1 MSAGGPVA
9 TRPGP
14 ERVLHRGD
22 IAALGIFVALVGAV
36 YFGLFNH
43 DFSVNGLRYA
53 EDVERGVELFHPN
66 HLLPNFLYRG
76 AYLLAQHVGL
86 AGIRAIW
93 IMQAINICAGLVVAA
108 AIVRIGLLG
117 RSRPSWPSRAPLGHP
132 WPPGHLG
139 SCPAPWLL
147 PRGRANALLIG
158 ALYAFGFAAWNFAEE
173 PDVYI
178 LPAAAVAVSMAI
190 IARRDRLNWR
200 EIIVL
205 AVLAAFAVLTLQ
217 QYVFWYPALLLLVR
231 ARDLG
236 AARRGKLLAL
246 ALGIP
251 LVCLGAY
258 LLVGVADGQLH
269 NANDG
274 LAWFLGYAWNSQSG
288 FGTYRPAP
296 DVLSRLLGT
305 VLGLGNLA
313 FAYEV
318 ILSRAAMIAAVAAL
332 LPLLLIAARTTG
344 FLRGADPGPRRDAT
358 ILALWCLANVAF
370 ATWWESRNIEF
381 LFPLWVGALMLVAL
395 ASSTLDRRV
404 LIAAVLLVAGVNLA
418 VAFFPQHD
426 WPERYRVVE
435 ALARHEQ
442 LAKADVLVT
451 EELNTVAYLRYFDGV
466 EVRFQPG
473 AVSAAMHASEPLA
486 RVRTAVDSDLAS
498 GARVYTTELDEH
510 GRLREIARWFAPL
523 GRSGYDGA
531 VERDIEVLYRGLD
544 TSEQPVPGARRVRNV
559 PAPR

>member
-9 TRPGP
+9 GRPGP
-14 ERVLHRGD
+14 ERALHRGN

-36 YFGLFNH
+36 YFSLFNH

-53 EDVERGVELFHPN
+53 EEVERGVELFHPN

-93 IMQAINICAGLVVAA
+93 IMQAINVCAGLVAAA
-108 AIVRIGLLG
+108 AIVRVGLLHG
-117 RSRPSWPSRAPLGHP
+117 RSRPSIGAKVPALVPDSRR
-132 WPPGHLG
+132 
-139 SCPAPWLL
+139 SV
-147 PRGRANALLIG
+147 ALLIG

-190 IARRDRLNWR
+190 IAPRDRLGWR
-200 EIIVL
+200 AIIVL
-205 AVLAAFAVLTLQ
+205 GVLAAFAVLTLQ

-236 AARRGKLLAL
+236 AARRAKLLAL

-251 LVCLGAY
+251 LACLGAY
-258 LLVGVADGQLH
+258 LLVGVADGQLRS
-269 NANDG
+269 ANDV
-274 LAWFLGYAWNSQSG
+274 LAWFLGYAWNSQAG

-296 DVLSRLLGT
+296 DVGSRLLGT

-318 ILSRAAMIAAVAAL
+318 ILSRAAMIAAVVAL

-344 FLRGADPGPRRDAT
+344 FLRSADPGPRRDAT

-381 LFPLWVGALMLVAL
+381 LFPSWVGALMLAAL
-395 ASSTLDRRV
+395 ASAALDRRV

-426 WPERYRVVE
+426 WPARYRIVE

-442 LAKADVLVT
+442 LVEADVLVT

-486 RVRTAVDSDLAS
+486 RVRTALDSALAS

-510 GRLREIARWFAPL
+510 GRLREIAHWFAPL

-531 VERDIEVLYRGLD
+531 VERDIEVLYGGLD
-544 TSEQPVPGARRVRNV
+544 TSEQPVPGARRVRNA

>member
-1 MSAGGPVA
+1 MAFG
-9 TRPGP
+9 
-14 ERVLHRGD
+14 
-22 IAALGIFVALVGAV
+22 ALG
-36 YFGLFNH
+36 
-43 DFSVNGLRYA
+43 
-53 EDVERGVELFHPN
+53 
-66 HLLPNFLYRG
+66 LLPG
-76 AYLLAQHVGL
+76 
-86 AGIRAIW
+86 
-93 IMQAINICAGLVVAA
+93 
-108 AIVRIGLLG
+108 
-117 RSRPSWPSRAPLGHP
+117 
-132 WPPGHLG
+132 G
-139 SCPAPWLL
+139 S
-147 PRGRANALLIG
+147 RANALLIG

-178 LPAAAVAVSMAI
+178 LPAAAVAVSLAI
-190 IARRDRLNWR
+190 IAPRDRLDWR
-200 EIIVL
+200 AIVVL

-251 LVCLGAY
+251 LACLGAY

-269 NANDG
+269 SATDV
-274 LAWFLGYAWNSQSG
+274 LAWFLGYAWNSQAG

-296 DVLSRLLGT
+296 DLGSRLLGT
-305 VLGLGNLA
+305 VLGMGNLV

-318 ILSRAAMIAAVAAL
+318 ILSRVAAIAVIAAL
-332 LPLLLIAARTTG
+332 LPLLLIAARTAG
-344 FLRGADPGPRRDAT
+344 FLRRAAPGPRRDAM
-358 ILALWCLANVAF
+358 IFALWCLANVAF

-381 LFPLWVGALMLVAL
+381 LFPLWVGALMLAAL
-395 ASSTLDRRV
+395 ASAALDRRV

-418 VAFFPQHD
+418 AAFLPQHD
-426 WPERYRVVE
+426 WPARYRVAE

-442 LAKADVLVT
+442 LAKDDVLVT
-451 EELNTVAYLRYFDGV
+451 EELNTVAYLRYFDSV
-466 EVRFQPG
+466 DVRFQPG
-473 AVSAAMHASEPLA
+473 AVSAAMHASEPVA
-486 RVRTAVDSDLAS
+486 RVRTSLDSALAS

-531 VERDIEVLYRGLD
+531 IERDIEVLYRGLD
-544 TSEQPVPGARRVRNV
+544 TSEQPVPGVRRVRKA

>member
-9 TRPGP
+9 GRPGP
-14 ERVLHRGD
+14 DRALHGGD
-22 IAALGIFVALVGAV
+22 VAALGVFVALVGAV

-53 EDVERGVELFHPN
+53 DYVERGVELFHPN

-93 IMQAINICAGLVVAA
+93 IMQAINVCAGLVAAA
-108 AIVRIGLLG
+108 AIVRVGLL
-117 RSRPSWPSRAPLGHP
+117 RS
-132 WPPGHLG
+132 
-139 SCPAPWLL
+139 
-147 PRGRANALLIG
+147 RANALLIG

-178 LPAAAVAVSMAI
+178 LPAAAVALSLAI
-190 IARRDRLNWR
+190 IAPRDRLNWR
-200 EIIVL
+200 AIIGLAGL
-205 AVLAAFAVLTLQ
+205 AVFAVLTLQ

-251 LVCLGAY
+251 LACLGAY

-269 NANDG
+269 STKDG
-274 LAWFLGYAWNSQSG
+274 LAWFLGYAWNSQAG

-296 DVLSRLLGT
+296 DLGSRLLGT
-305 VLGLGNLA
+305 VLGMGNLA

-318 ILSRAAMIAAVAAL
+318 ILSRAAVIAAVAAL
-332 LPLLLIAARTTG
+332 LPLLWIAARTTV
-344 FLRGADPGPRRDAT
+344 FLRGAAPGPRRDAT

-381 LFPLWVGALMLVAL
+381 LFPIWVGALMLAAL
-395 ASSTLDRRV
+395 ASAALDRRV
-404 LIAAVLLVAGVNLA
+404 LIPAVLLVAGINMA
-418 VAFFPQHD
+418 AAFFPQHD
-426 WPERYRVVE
+426 WPARYRVAE
-435 ALARHEQ
+435 ALTRHEQ
-442 LAKADVLVT
+442 LAKADLLVT

-466 EVRFQPG
+466 DVLFQPG
-473 AVSAAMHASEPLA
+473 AVSAAMHASEPVA
-486 RVRTAVDSDLAS
+486 RVRASLDSALAS
-498 GARVYTTELDEH
+498 CARVYTTELDEH

-531 VERDIEVLYRGLD
+531 VERDIDLLYQGLD
-544 TSEQPVPGARRVRNV
+544 TSEQPVPGVRRVRKA

>member
-1 MSAGGPVA
+1 VAG
-9 TRPGP
+9 RPGP
-14 ERVLHRGD
+14 DRALHGGD
-22 IAALGIFVALVGAV
+22 AAALGIFVALVGAV

-76 AYLLAQHVGL
+76 AYLLAQNVGL

-93 IMQAINICAGLVVAA
+93 IMQTINVCAGLVVAA
-108 AIVRIGLLG
+108 SIVRVGLLG
-117 RSRPSWPSRAPLGHP
+117 RSRPSMASGGRSRPSMASAGPSRPSMAFGALG
-132 WPPGHLG
+132 
-139 SCPAPWLL
+139 LL
-147 PRGRANALLIG
+147 PGGSRANALLIG

-178 LPAAAVAVSMAI
+178 LPAAAVAVSLAI
-190 IARRDRLNWR
+190 IAPRDRLNWR
-200 EIIVL
+200 AIVVL

-251 LVCLGAY
+251 LACLGAY

-269 NANDG
+269 SATDV
-274 LAWFLGYAWNSQSG
+274 LAWFLGYAWNSQAG

-296 DVLSRLLGT
+296 DLGSRLLGT
-305 VLGLGNLA
+305 VLGMGNLV

-318 ILSRAAMIAAVAAL
+318 ILSRVAAIAVIAAL
-332 LPLLLIAARTTG
+332 LPLLLIAARTAG
-344 FLRGADPGPRRDAT
+344 FLRRAAPGPRRDAM
-358 ILALWCLANVAF
+358 IFALWCLANVAF

-381 LFPLWVGALMLVAL
+381 LFPLWVGALMLAAL
-395 ASSTLDRRV
+395 ASAALDRRV

-418 VAFFPQHD
+418 AAFLPQHD
-426 WPERYRVVE
+426 WPARYRVAE

-442 LAKADVLVT
+442 LAKDDVLVT
-451 EELNTVAYLRYFDGV
+451 EELNTVAYLRYFDSV
-466 EVRFQPG
+466 DVRFQPG
-473 AVSAAMHASEPLA
+473 AVSAAMHASEPVA
-486 RVRTAVDSDLAS
+486 RVRTSLDSALAS

-531 VERDIEVLYRGLD
+531 IERDIEVLYRGLD
-544 TSEQPVPGARRVRNV
+544 TSEQPVPGVRRVRKA